1 VKIRTNDEVVVITGR
16 DRGKRGRVLS
26 VLPAKNRVIVE
37 GVNVVTRHLRRNP
50 QNPQVGGRVQRP
62 AAIHVSNVQLWSAA
76 DGKGVR
82 VRMKGEGRE
91 KVRVSS
97 KTGEP
102 VKAGGKAKAG
112 KTKVDKTK
120 PEKTKPTG
128 APDLRKTQGGVG
140 SKEKAGS
147 DKPAGD

>member
-16 DRGKRGRVLS
+16 DRGKRGRVLT
-26 VLPAKNRVIVE
+26 VLPAKDRVIVE

-82 VRMKGEGRE
+82 TRMKGEGRD

-102 VKAGGKAKAG
+102 VKAGGKGKGGKKA
-112 KTKVDKTK
+112 
-120 PEKTKPTG
+120 EKKS
-128 APDLRKTQGGVG
+128 A
-140 SKEKAGS
+140 KEKAGS
-147 DKPAGD
+147 EKPAGD

>member
-16 DRGKRGRVLS
+16 DRGKRGRVLR
-26 VLPAKNRVIVE
+26 VLPDKGRVIVE

-62 AAIHVSNVQLWSAA
+62 ASIHVSNVQLWSAG

-91 KVRVSS
+91 KVRVSV

-102 VKAGGKAKAG
+102 VKAGGKGKPG
-112 KTKVDKTK
+112 KTKAEKTEKAK
-120 PEKTKPTG
+120 PEKAKK
-128 APDLRKTQGGVG
+128 D
-140 SKEKAGS
+140 
-147 DKPAGD
+147 